1 MATTAPNSRKLNLTR
16 DQLAQFLTDQQQIRQ
31 FELLFSVADIAQYT
45 PDEVLEVNIAAGTAQ
60 ATAND
65 ALAQLTRIANA
76 VELLAAA
83 PVIENNNSVVTDY
96 IDFDQSAPHVS
107 RMARMAWNE
116 TDQTAD
122 IGMEYGVVQQVGLE
136 TYARVANFT
145 GVTVENATA
154 VRNQLRAHGA
164 EYHVVKNSILNIA
177 AKQAKLPDISAHLSG
192 HTALVTGGNNPTGVA
207 KILVTFFKDFAKLEV
222 KGGVLDAK
230 ILTKAEVEYLS
241 KLPSLDGIRAQL
253 LSLLST
259 PASQF
264 VRLLDAKREKDE
276 KAA

>member
-1 MATTAPNSRKLNLTR
+1 MRAEKQFLVDEVAA
-16 DQLAQFLTDQQQIRQ
+16 QLASSNY
-31 FELLFSVADIAQYT
+31 LL
-45 PDEVLEVNIAAGTAQ
+45 L
-60 ATAND
+60 
-65 ALAQLTRIANA
+65 
-76 VELLAAA
+76 
-83 PVIENNNSVVTDY
+83 
-96 IDFDQSAPHVS
+96 
-107 RMARMAWNE
+107 
-116 TDQTAD
+116 
-122 IGMEYGVVQQVGLE
+122 
-136 TYARVANFT
+136 ANFT
-145 GVTVENATA
+145 GVTVENATS

-264 VRLLDAKREKDE
+264 VRLLDAKRQKDE
-276 KAA
+276 TAA

>member
-1 MATTAPNSRKLNLTR
+1 MRAEKQFLVDEVAA
-16 DQLAQFLTDQQQIRQ
+16 QLASSNY
-31 FELLFSVADIAQYT
+31 LL
-45 PDEVLEVNIAAGTAQ
+45 L
-60 ATAND
+60 
-65 ALAQLTRIANA
+65 
-76 VELLAAA
+76 
-83 PVIENNNSVVTDY
+83 
-96 IDFDQSAPHVS
+96 
-107 RMARMAWNE
+107 
-116 TDQTAD
+116 
-122 IGMEYGVVQQVGLE
+122 
-136 TYARVANFT
+136 ANFT

-192 HTALVTGGNNPTGVA
+192 HTALVT
-207 KILVTFFKDFAKLEV
+207 FFKDFSKLEV

-230 ILTKAEVEYLS
+230 LLTKAEVEYLS